1 MNGAIWSWC
10 IKQKCW
16 QIDFVS
22 HQQIVQLFCNRGSL
36 EGAIKT
42 KTDLVFLYM
51 KLLLN
56 SMCPMIHSSIIVVY
70 TYIWYFD
77 YYSTVLSGKLAVATG
92 HGMLI
97 SSVASLYSCYVNFKA
112 LSLFISLEIHWHCF
126 YSLWTQ
132 INICIAGA
140 NTQAGYATDA
150 NRPAMQI
157 IKYHSMT

>member
-1 MNGAIWSWC
+1 
-10 IKQKCW
+10 
-16 QIDFVS
+16 
-22 HQQIVQLFCNRGSL
+22 
-36 EGAIKT
+36 
-42 KTDLVFLYM
+42 
-51 KLLLN
+51 
-56 SMCPMIHSSIIVVY
+56 MCPMIHSSIIIVY

-97 SSVASLYSCYVNFKA
+97 SSVASLKIYSCYVNFKA
-112 LSLFISLEIHWHCF
+112 LSLFISLEFIDIVFTVYEHR
-126 YSLWTQ
+126 
-132 INICIAGA
+132 NICIAGA

>member
-1 MNGAIWSWC
+1 MNGDIWSRR

-42 KTDLVFLYM
+42 IIGAKNDLVFLYM

-56 SMCPMIHSSIIVVY
+56 CMCPMIHSSIIIVY
-70 TYIWYFD
+70 TYIWNYD

-97 SSVASLYSCYVNFKA
+97 SSVACLKIYSCYVNFKA
-112 LSLFISLEIHWHCF
+112 LSLFNSLEILQ
-126 YSLWTQ
+126 SM
-132 INICIAGA
+132 
-140 NTQAGYATDA
+140 NTEIFA
-150 NRPAMQI
+150 
-157 IKYHSMT
+157 

>member
-1 MNGAIWSWC
+1 MNGAIWSWR

-42 KTDLVFLYM
+42 IIGTKTDLVFLYM

-56 SMCPMIHSSIIVVY
+56 SMCPMIHSSIIIVY

-97 SSVASLYSCYVNFKA
+97 SSVASLKIYSCYVNFKA

-132 INICIAGA
+132 
-140 NTQAGYATDA
+140 
-150 NRPAMQI
+150 
-157 IKYHSMT
+157 KYLHSRSKYSGWLCHWC